1 MKKKENKNNIN
12 FKRINVIF
20 KIFKT
25 NSKNLKNDEYLTN
38 AKNQNYKNKHKVKLK
53 TIVML
58 N

>member
-38 AKNQNYKNKHKVKLK
+38 AKN
-53 TIVML
+53 
-58 N
+58 